1 VKEWIMAESRG
12 VNDLSAGDPEIRR
25 PVQTTRHELEI
36 ASLHRLMRGLSKNLC
51 ETLNDAVEAACEV
64 CDVQCAG
71 ITLLDR
77 PPEGTAVLRWMAA
90 AGPLRGVVGQTLPL
104 DRDLKY
110 ALKQRTPRVVF
121 RPHRHFAQIAQGW
134 DIAEA
139 LLIPW
144 SGEKGGGI
152 LWVLTRSD
160 ERRLDEEDV
169 RVLTSLATFARSVIA
184 KDQVESCRLV
194 EERVGG
200 AAKMA
205 NELAHA
211 VNNPLQALTNA
222 LYLMGSEPGEHLQN
236 ARAQV
241 QRINTLVQ
249 VILDSNARP
258 FKH

>member
-1 VKEWIMAESRG
+1 VKEWIMAEYRG
-12 VNDLSAGDPEIRR
+12 VNDLFAGEPAIPR
-25 PVQTTRHELEI
+25 PVQTTRQELEI

-51 ETLNDAVEAACEV
+51 ETLEDTVEAACEV
-64 CDVQCAG
+64 CDVRCAG

-77 PPEGTAVLRWMAA
+77 SPDGTALLRWMAA
-90 AGPLRGVVGQTLPL
+90 TGPLRGVVGQTLPV
-104 DRDLKY
+104 DRNLKY
-110 ALKQRTPRVVF
+110 ALKQQAPRVVY
-121 RPHRHFAQIAQGW
+121 RPHRHFAQFAEAW

-139 LLIPW
+139 LLVPW

-152 LWVLTRSD
+152 LWVLPRAD
-160 ERRLDEEDV
+160 ERRLDEDV
-169 RVLTSLATFARSVIA
+169 RVLTSLAAFARSVIA
-184 KDQVESCRLV
+184 KDEVETCRLV

-222 LYLMGSEPGEHLQN
+222 LYLMGSEPGEHLQD

-241 QRINTLVQ
+241 QRINALVR